1 MLELWCR
8 VFRSNAMNRDGRWS
22 GSAVIRHHDAAQ
34 LQSARGNGFTII
46 ELVILVVILGV
57 LLAIAYPRFVNLSKD
72 AEAAASEATIGA
84 LASALNIYSV
94 KQLAAGQPL
103 VAHNPFDDLARPPG
117 NYAGAFPDV
126 DLSNCPPGQWA
137 YQSGNASNG
146 NWAVVLYRAKATLT
160 TAFAWGGAQWL
171 IYEVKTNTNAAGQT
185 VGLTLTE
192 YPPLHKW

>member
-1 MLELWCR
+1 
-8 VFRSNAMNRDGRWS
+8 MNLDRCYG
-22 GSAVIRHHDAAQ
+22 GTEVNKHHSAY
-34 LQSARGNGFTII
+34 SARSNGFTLF
-46 ELVILVVILGV
+46 ELIVVIV
-57 LLAIAYPRFVNLSKD
+57 LLAVLLALAYPRFVNLRKD
-72 AEAAASEATIGA
+72 AEAAAAEATIGA
-84 LASALNIYSV
+84 LASALNIYAV
-94 KQLAAGQPL
+94 KQLASGQLIIP
-103 VAHNPFDDLARPPG
+103 HNPFDDLARPPG
-117 NYAGAFPDV
+117 NYAGTFGDV

-146 NWAVVLYRAKATLT
+146 NWAVVLYRAKASLT

>member
-1 MLELWCR
+1 
-8 VFRSNAMNRDGRWS
+8 
-22 GSAVIRHHDAAQ
+22 
-34 LQSARGNGFTII
+34 
-46 ELVILVVILGV
+46 LVIVVVILGV
-57 LLAIAYPRFVNLSKD
+57 LLALAYPRFVNLSKD
-72 AEAAASEATIGA
+72 AEAAAAEATIGA

-103 VAHNPFDDLARPPG
+103 VANNPFVDLAR
-117 NYAGAFPDV
+117 
-126 DLSNCPPGQWA
+126 PPGQWA

-146 NWAVVLYRAKATLT
+146 NWAVVLYRSKATLT

>member
-1 MLELWCR
+1 M
-8 VFRSNAMNRDGRWS
+8 
-22 GSAVIRHHDAAQ
+22 
-34 LQSARGNGFTII
+34 
-46 ELVILVVILGV
+46 VVILGV

-72 AEAAASEATIGA
+72 AEAAAAEATIGA

-103 VAHNPFDDLARPPG
+103 VDHNPFDDLARPPG

-137 YQSGNASNG
+137 YQSSNASNG
-146 NWAVVLYRAKATLT
+146 NWAVVLYRARASLT
-160 TAFAWGGAQWL
+160 TAFSWGGAQWL
-171 IYEVKTNTNAAGQT
+171 IYEVKIQTNTAGQT